1 MFMRDSAMWWWT
13 KKKTMEKKDVV
24 SASGCR
30 RVEEGNCIRVV
41 TCNEG
46 FENIA
51 DAVAALS

>member
-1 MFMRDSAMWWWT
+1 M
-13 KKKTMEKKDVV
+13 V

-46 FENIA
+46 LRILRMRWRRRVEGGGELVSQFSEY
-51 DAVAALS
+51 S